1 MNYSKQRELI
11 LTTLKEN
18 VVHPSAENIYRLL
31 KPANPAISLA
41 TVYRNLNKM
50 ADMGIIKKIEGLE
63 ASDHFDHNTH
73 EHYHLLCVKCNRIY
87 DISSDVAPQVC
98 KIVTE
103 DLGFEVLEHEIN
115 FRGICPECKNTDNE
129 N

>member
-11 LTTLKEN
+11 LTALKEN
-18 VVHPSAENIYRLL
+18 VVHPSAEYIYKVL
-31 KPANPAISLA
+31 KPDNPSISLA

-50 ADMGIIKKIEGLE
+50 SEMGIIKKIEGLE
-63 ASDHFDHNTH
+63 DSDHFDHNTH

-87 DISSDVAPQVC
+87 DISAEIAPQVC

-103 DLGFEVLEHEIN
+103 NMGFDVIEHEIT
-115 FRGICPECKNTDNE
+115 FKGICPECKKTCF
-129 N
+129 